1 MYMTGT
7 SGSVGDTHY
16 DQYVNLISIGTG
28 TSGQHGVSSS
38 WGLMWSGSTQHNRT
52 LHYANQQSPGSW
64 TQLAAGGDVVAGST
78 FTTAGVIMACNGD
91 DKEIDEPGT
100 TLTTNGQGMTVGGAF
115 TVGSNG
121 TGHDVIFY
129 SDTSGDYMKWEDAE
143 VKLGITGTNGK
154 VALHVADG
162 DVLIADT
169 LNVSTAVTSTYGVSG
184 NIGQFQTLQT
194 NGAVVMGY
202 DAAGSDVTLYSETA
216 GDKLVWEAAE
226 VKLAIT
232 GTNGATALHVADGN
246 VVIADDLYVQGGNI
260 VVDAAATTIEII
272 DNNSAGL
279 AIKEGSNTYLTFNTT
294 NGEEGIELSKGLFT
308 AEGSDSVDIGS
319 SQGKFNAVY
328 ATNVYTGDLHLKN
341 ERGDWSVIEEANYL
355 TVRHNSSGKR
365 FKIVMEELSEGE
377 YGPGND
383 GF

>member
-1 MYMTGT
+1 
-7 SGSVGDTHY
+7 
-16 DQYVNLISIGTG
+16 
-28 TSGQHGVSSS
+28 
-38 WGLMWSGSTQHNRT
+38 
-52 LHYANQQSPGSW
+52 
-64 TQLAAGGDVVAGST
+64 
-78 FTTAGVIMACNGD
+78 
-91 DKEIDEPGT
+91 
-100 TLTTNGQGMTVGGAF
+100 
-115 TVGSNG
+115 
-121 TGHDVIFY
+121 
-129 SDTSGDYMKWEDAE
+129 MKWEDAE

-169 LNVSTAVTSTYGVSG
+169 LNVSTAVTSTYGVSGNIGQFQTLQTNGAVVMGYDAMGSDVTLYSETSGDKMVWEAAEVKLAITGTNGSVALHVADGDVLIADTLNVSTAMTSTYGLSG